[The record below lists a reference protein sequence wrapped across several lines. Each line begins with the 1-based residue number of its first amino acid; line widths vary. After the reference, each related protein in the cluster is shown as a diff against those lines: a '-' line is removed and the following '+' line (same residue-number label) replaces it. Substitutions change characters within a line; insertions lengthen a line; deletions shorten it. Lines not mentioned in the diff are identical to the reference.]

1 MKLRLLSLALASL
14 CVLSV
19 PVASQAFDP
28 PYRQSWHAGYW
39 HIHQRYGLRINSVAW
54 RSPAFYAG
62 LERGDIILEV
72 DGRKVRYP
80 EQLHQALHRT
90 GVRGV
95 LTVRDARTGRIRDVR
110 VYPSNGHIGV
120 TLSPIS
126 Y

>member
-1 MKLRLLSLALASL
+1 MKMRLLSLALTA
-14 CVLSV
+14 LSV
-19 PVASQAFDP
+19 FAVPAISQAFDP
-28 PYRQSWHAGYW
+28 PYRYGWQTGYR
-39 HIHQRYGLRINSVAW
+39 HIHQRHGLRINSVAW

-72 DGRKVRYP
+72 DGRNVRHP

-90 GVRGV
+90 GMRGV

-120 TLSPIS
+120 TLSAYS

>member
-1 MKLRLLSLALASL
+1 MKMRLLSLALTA
-14 CVLSV
+14 LSV
-19 PVASQAFDP
+19 FAVPAITQAFDP
-28 PYRQSWHAGYW
+28 PYRHGWQSGYR
-39 HIHQRYGLRINSVAW
+39 HIHQRQGLRINSVAW

-72 DGRKVRYP
+72 DGRNVRHP
-80 EQLHQALHRT
+80 EQLHQALHHT
-90 GVRGV
+90 GMRGV

-120 TLSPIS
+120 TLSAYS

>member
-1 MKLRLLSLALASL
+1 MKLRLLSLALAA
-14 CVLSV
+14 LSFFAV
-19 PVASQAFDP
+19 PAISQAFDP
-28 PYRQSWHAGYW
+28 PYRQGWQSGYR
-39 HIHQRYGLRINSVAW
+39 HIHQRHGLRINSVAW

-72 DGRKVRYP
+72 DGREVRHP

-120 TLSPIS
+120 TLSAYS